1 MLTVWDWL
9 RNSIFQIQQQQII
22 PQASCWNKKRS
33 FGGYVRR
40 FGNQAHDDLHDLES
54 SKMLLALLETK
65 VWLKSS
71 VSDECDLCFVYKSLK
86 FLTIC
91 CCYGKICCNFLT
103 LRSLLFQYTYICI
116 LLLSAI
122 LRILFLFTILIWKL
136 KKPKSL
142 IHYTKYHSLQAV
154 SWSLNL
160 KIPR

>member
-71 VSDECDLCFVYKSLK
+71 VGDEWVYIFKDMKYNKLLTKINLHYLK
-86 FLTIC
+86 QAGMTWITSNPRHLDHDYQIRIGKC
-91 CCYGKICCNFLT
+91 CW
-103 LRSLLFQYTYICI
+103 LR
-116 LLLSAI
+116 
-122 LRILFLFTILIWKL
+122 LRNTQVPIQC
-136 KKPKSL
+136 S
-142 IHYTKYHSLQAV
+142 SC
-154 SWSLNL
+154 
-160 KIPR
+160 

>member
-40 FGNQAHDDLHDLES
+40 FGNQAHDDLHDLKS

-71 VSDECDLCFVYKSLK
+71 VGDEWSTNDLVLCWNFSQIVLK
-86 FLTIC
+86 FWGIEHWHDIFNIILQ
-91 CCYGKICCNFLT
+91 LT
-103 LRSLLFQYTYICI
+103 LSKT
-116 LLLSAI
+116 
-122 LRILFLFTILIWKL
+122 KL
-136 KKPKSL
+136 K
-142 IHYTKYHSLQAV
+142 TV
-154 SWSLNL
+154 NCNL
-160 KIPR
+160 FIFAEKLWHEDVNKD